1 MAEGLSPT
9 PAVPRFSRKDIIDMQ
24 DQLVSMNLE
33 KEGLDFTGK
42 GREMRRRLL
51 EHFYPTSHFDV
62 IYPGSDP
69 GSTPLHDAAPVDKN
83 LASDPG
89 FTPLHVAA
97 PVDINPAS
105 NSGITPLHD
114 AVTVDI
120 NPASGSGVTPLHKAP
135 IPYTVDHIKGF
146 MVEQLRNISL
156 ELGLPI
162 LNEET
167 NLKLSKPIL
176 REKLIAFIQAQDQN
190 TNLNESPDPSQN
202 IPDNDPWF
210 LSLPRTGAVIQRVP
224 KASRLPG
231 SRSFGEVLDRVTV
244 LNTKEAW
251 ENLYEFA
258 RLVLAKPPRAGKNAP
273 SLATI
278 INKVTNT

>member
-1 MAEGLSPT
+1 VASFCDIQQIQEEVFKDMAEGMSPT
-9 PAVPRFSRKDIIDMQ
+9 PAVPRFSRKDINGMQ

-42 GREMRRRLL
+42 GKEMRKRLL
-51 EHFYPTSHFDV
+51 EHFYPTSHSDV

-105 NSGITPLHD
+105 YPGITPLHD
-114 AVTVDI
+114 AVSVDTNPANDSGFTPLHDAAQKVEIQPERKDENI
-120 NPASGSGVTPLHKAP
+120 NPTNDRGVTPLHQAP
-135 IPYTVDHIKGF
+135 FPYTVDHIKGF

-167 NLKLSKPIL
+167 NQKFSKPIL
-176 REKLIAFIQAQDQN
+176 R
-190 TNLNESPDPSQN
+190 
-202 IPDNDPWF
+202 
-210 LSLPRTGAVIQRVP
+210 
-224 KASRLPG
+224 
-231 SRSFGEVLDRVTV
+231 
-244 LNTKEAW
+244 
-251 ENLYEFA
+251 
-258 RLVLAKPPRAGKNAP
+258 
-273 SLATI
+273 
-278 INKVTNT
+278 